1 MGQQSIRPV
10 CLGADQYAPGS
21 TFGDVQ
27 KPISPDQGE
36 ALSRAK
42 LPLTETP
49 LGEGSCCGTT
59 LSELQAGEVYGRLRH
74 PSR

>member
-27 KPISPDQGE
+27 KPISPD
-36 ALSRAK
+36 
-42 LPLTETP
+42 
-49 LGEGSCCGTT
+49 
-59 LSELQAGEVYGRLRH
+59 
-74 PSR
+74 